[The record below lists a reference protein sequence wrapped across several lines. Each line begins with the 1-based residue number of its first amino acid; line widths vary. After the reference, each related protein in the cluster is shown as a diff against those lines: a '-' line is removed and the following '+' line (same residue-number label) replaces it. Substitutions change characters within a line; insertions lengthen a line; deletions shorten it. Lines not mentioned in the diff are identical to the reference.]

1 MINRLCCVFRSVIV
15 DFGLEKLDARSY
27 NRYSRKESGS
37 MSRTMMISNEGS
49 KRMCCMADSCM
60 GMMSMEPM
68 IR

>member
-1 MINRLCCVFRSVIV
+1 
-15 DFGLEKLDARSY
+15 
-27 NRYSRKESGS
+27 

-49 KRMCCMADSCM
+49 KRMCCMTDSCM